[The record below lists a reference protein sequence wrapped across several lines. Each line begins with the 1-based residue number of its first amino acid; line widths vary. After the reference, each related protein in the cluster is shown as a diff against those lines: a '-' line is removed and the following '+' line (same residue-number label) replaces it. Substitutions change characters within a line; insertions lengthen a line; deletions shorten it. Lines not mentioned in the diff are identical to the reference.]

1 MDFGN
6 QYFYDLGLNRKL
18 CKGINRLDELY
29 ATASDHSHKD
39 QVTELFKLWAEDDC
53 SEEQYSYVLAQL
65 TSESMNDTTFK
76 VEFSEVYGELIK
88 FAGFE
93 SFDDEHFNIT
103 GAVFR
108 NLMSRG
114 VGIVTENYFTLIE
127 SCAEKWTFHSAFFF
141 AGTVA
146 TTIGYGQLV
155 PSTDESR
162 IFCIIFAVIGIPYFA
177 YMTSVIS
184 QSINN
189 GLDRLTKKF
198 GVTISRLIYVV
209 GGIFILIIVPVV
221 GFIRIEDWTLVEA
234 IYFSLISLSTIG
246 FGDLVPREEPPQ
258 IYAKLF
264 FVIIIPSNTIKIT
277 LLTFSATHIN
287 NITACYDTLTNP
299 IPRSSSHVDPS
310 QGDCKPNEYPEAVE
324 LGFDV
329 YRVCVFFWI
338 LTGLTWLG
346 GIIQMVCSLV
356 SNSRKNISKTSSMTE
371 TYLVADAQTKG
382 ELPLKPRTAK
392 QASTANQA
400 SRSKR
405 KGKQRPRFFYRKQ
418 TYSLPVT
425 PVKHESK
432 YNINISQDITYQHL
446 SSQPENYRSIAIL
459 ADISS
464 EQRRRRYKQPPFRI
478 KM

>member
-1 MDFGN
+1 MTFVLVENKGNMDKKAFLLLLGYIGYLFLGAAVFLHLEKSIQEEDCKYANTTLQMEIMDFGN

-29 ATASDHSHKD
+29 ATASDHSHKE
-39 QVTELFKLWAEDDC
+39 QVTELFTMWAEDDC
-53 SEEQYSYVLAQL
+53 SEERYTHVLARL
-65 TSESMNDTTFK
+65 TKEAENNTAFQD
-76 VEFSEVYGELIK
+76 EFREVYGELIK

-93 SFDDEHFNIT
+93 SFDEEHLNIT

-155 PSTDESR
+155 PTTDESR
-162 IFCIIFAVIGIPYFA
+162 IFCIVFAAIGIPYFA

-198 GVTISRLIYVV
+198 GVTTSRLIYVL
-209 GGIFILIIVPVV
+209 GGISVLVVIPVV
-221 GFIRIEDWTLVEA
+221 GFVRIEEWTLVEA
-234 IYFSLISLSTIG
+234 VYFSLISLSTIG
-246 FGDLVPREEPPQ
+246 FGDLVPREEPPTK
-258 IYAKLF
+258 Y
-264 FVIIIPSNTIKIT
+264 
-277 LLTFSATHIN
+277 ATHIN
-287 NITACYDTLTNP
+287 NVTACYDTLTNP
-299 IPRSSSHVDPS
+299 IPRSSRHVDPS
-310 QGDCKPNEYPEAVE
+310 QGDCKPNVYPESVE
-324 LGFDV
+324 LVFDV

-356 SNSRKNISKTSSMTE
+356 SNSRKNESQAVSMTE
-371 TYLVADAQTKG
+371 SFLVTGGETEKVPVPCSCCADCIYRNQKVLNG
-382 ELPLKPRTAK
+382 KTA
-392 QASTANQA
+392 
-400 SRSKR
+400 
-405 KGKQRPRFFYRKQ
+405 G
-418 TYSLPVT
+418 
-425 PVKHESK
+425 ESK
-432 YNINISQDITYQHL
+432 PPKNGNVTKYIQNGNSNGSINLNL
-446 SSQPENYRSIAIL
+446 S
-459 ADISS
+459 
-464 EQRRRRYKQPPFRI
+464 KV
-478 KM
+478 